1 MFSSRGKGNGNLVYV
16 ERRDKFG
23 VFDIFCL
30 VFVKD
35 KKLCFASRKLHM
47 MLLTK
52 KERQIQKH
60 IWSWWR
66 SFDTRAVSSACPTLA
81 TMIPEMVVPKP
92 LFWAE
97 MSCSLL

>member
-1 MFSSRGKGNGNLVYV
+1 MFSSRDKGDGNLVYV

-35 KKLCFASRKLHM
+35 KKLRFASRKLHM

-60 IWSWWR
+60 LELVEVI
-66 SFDTRAVSSACPTLA
+66 
-81 TMIPEMVVPKP
+81 
-92 LFWAE
+92 
-97 MSCSLL
+97 